1 MNFQKGSYNYITIV
15 HELGHAIGLAH
26 PHDSGG
32 NSGIYTGV
40 YSTFGDFGDYDANL
54 QPLTIMTYND
64 IRSPYVP
71 NTMMNTG
78 FLGTF
83 GPIDIVALQFLYGKK
98 TEDNIYIFP
107 NSESQRY
114 WETIYDPD
122 GINTID
128 ASKTNDH
135 TIINLNDNHSK

>member
-1 MNFQKGSYNYITIV
+1 MM
-15 HELGHAIGLAH
+15 
-26 PHDSGG
+26 
-32 NSGIYTGV
+32 
-40 YSTFGDFGDYDANL
+40 NL

-135 TIINLNDNHSK
+135 TIINLNDATIQNNTNLAGTSLSYNIFGGITIAKGSKIQNVITGKKNDIITGNEHDNQIT